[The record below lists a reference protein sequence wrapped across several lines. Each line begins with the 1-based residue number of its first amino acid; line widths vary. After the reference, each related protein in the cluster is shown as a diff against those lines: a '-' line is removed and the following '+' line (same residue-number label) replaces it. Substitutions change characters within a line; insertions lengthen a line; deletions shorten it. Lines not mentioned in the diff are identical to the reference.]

1 MRWNQMTRVLTTLGL
16 GALLTAGIGVGRVA
30 GAASQASP
38 RPYTGQVQA
47 IRIDHCD
54 LQPGTCEGSLVLAQA
69 GGQEVALAIPAGTTI
84 ARGTQRVHLEDL
96 GIGNYVTVEALPL
109 VGKTAPAARDGGSQ
123 VGTNMGERTP
133 TFGEATEE

>member
-1 MRWNQMTRVLTTLGL
+1 MQWHQMTRVLTTLGL
-16 GALLTAGIGVGRVA
+16 GALLTAGIGVGRIA

-69 GGQEVALAIPAGTTI
+69 GGQEVALAMPAGITI
-84 ARGTQRVHLEDL
+84 ERGTQHVHLEDL
-96 GIGNYVTVEALPL
+96 GIGNYVTVQAVPL
-109 VGKTAPAARDGGSQ
+109 AGTTGTVARDGGSQ

-133 TFGEATEE
+133 SFQEATEE

>member
-1 MRWNQMTRVLTTLGL
+1 MRWHSMTRVVTTLGL
-16 GALLTAGIGVGRVA
+16 GALLTVGVGAGRIA
-30 GAASQASP
+30 GAAPQASP
-38 RPYTGQVQA
+38 RPYTGQVQS

-69 GGQEVALAIPAGTTI
+69 GGQEVALAMPAGVTI

-96 GIGNYVTVEALPL
+96 GIGNYVTVQAVPL
-109 VGKTAPAARDGGSQ
+109 AGTTGPMARDGSSQ